1 MKRILFTM
9 MMVIGIIGSSGGLYA
24 EERVLPVQSLPGS
37 AGAVALCGDGKFL
50 YLAGSGKFQVWKITD
65 HPENPRRIAELT
77 GLPGWECRQIIVHRG
92 YAYITAR
99 NRGLW
104 IVDVRNPE
112 RPRKVGS
119 FDTAELATGVDALGD
134 VLFVTLRVFGVQTF
148 DISNPENPRHL
159 TLYRTFEAQSAYCSG
174 TVLALGE
181 WGNSSVLL
189 LDVSD
194 PGKPVELAKI
204 QLDGF
209 GDGVFIQNGILYAAT
224 GHHARKGTWKERHGA
239 GHGVELF
246 DISDPRNPKKI
257 GAVKFPKFY
266 SIGNDFWSPRPAGEW
281 LAVADTHNGMFLVDC
296 RDPKA
301 PKVAASLKLPM
312 VRQGKKEIPD
322 CVGAVVPG
330 RDVIYVAGAKSGLH
344 VVRVPG
350 SRPLPER
357 KEGLAV
363 RSHPQAPDVPGFVR
377 YDCGGMV
384 RRVAVS
390 GEFLYAAASAAGLK
404 IFRAQSGNLKEV
416 GAVTGNR
423 IYDVA
428 VAGDLLVT
436 VGDGFALTTYRVLKD
451 GTLRKLGEFRSAW
464 LPMQIVHLYENGSVA
479 AVSGGTGRVNFFDL
493 RNPEKPV
500 LKNFYPEKRI
510 LYCDA
515 FPERPLDGKIPVNTH
530 GAGLSWYRLTGDG
543 AVREKEVASVRFHQ
557 MDGITALKEKFLIP
571 SAKKGYYLISPE
583 DYGVSGLKREFRADA
598 PVSGNPVWDGGS
610 KIVFSHSRD
619 GQVTVFDAAD
629 PERLKILRK
638 IDFLPGTPDRIAFW
652 NGKMV
657 VPAGFS
663 GLYLER

>member
-1 MKRILFTM
+1 MMILFSM
-9 MMVIGIIGSSGGLYA
+9 MEGIGMIAFSGGLHA
-24 EERVLPVQSLPGS
+24 EERVLPVQAVPGS
-37 AGAVALCGDGKFL
+37 TGAVALCGDGKFL
-50 YLAGSGKFQVWKITD
+50 YLAGSGKFQVWNIAD
-65 HPENPRRIAELT
+65 QPEKPRKTAELT
-77 GLPGWECRQIIVHRG
+77 VLPGWECRQIIVHRG

-112 RPRKVGS
+112 RPRMVDC

-134 VLFVTLRVFGVQTF
+134 LLFVTLRVFGVQMF
-148 DISNPENPRHL
+148 DISNPENPKHL
-159 TLYRTFEAQSAYCSG
+159 TLYRTFEAQSAFCSG
-174 TVLALGE
+174 RVLALGE

-194 PGKPVELAKI
+194 PANPVELSKI

-209 GDGVFIQNGILYAAT
+209 GDGVFIQAGILYAAT
-224 GHHARKGTWKERHGA
+224 GHHARKGSWKDRYGA

-257 GAVKFPKFY
+257 SAVKFPRFY
-266 SIGNDFWSPRPAGEW
+266 SIGNDFWSSRRAGEW

-296 RDPKA
+296 RDPKT
-301 PKVAASLKLPM
+301 PKIAASLKLPM
-312 VRQGKKEIPD
+312 VKQGKKTIPD

-357 KEGLAV
+357 EDGPVV
-363 RSHPQAPDVPGFVR
+363 RSRPLPPDVAGFVR

-384 RRVAVS
+384 RRVTVS
-390 GEFLYAAASAAGLK
+390 GEILYAAASAGGLK
-404 IFRAQSGNLKEV
+404 IFRAESGGLKEI

-428 VAGDLLVT
+428 VAGELLVT
-436 VGDGFALTTYRVLKD
+436 VGDGFVLTTYRILKN

-464 LPMQIVHLYENGSVA
+464 LPMQIVHLYENGTVA
-479 AVSGGTGRVNFFDL
+479 VVSGGTGRVNFFDL

-500 LKNFYPEKRI
+500 LKNYYPEKRI

-515 FPERPLDGKIPVNTH
+515 FPERPLDGKLPVNVH
-530 GAGLSWYRLTGDG
+530 GAGLSWYRLSEGG
-543 AVREKEVASVRFHQ
+543 AVREKEDTSVRFHQ
-557 MDGITALKEKFLIP
+557 MDGLTALKRRFLIP
-571 SAKKGYYLISPE
+571 SAKKGYYLISPADWGE
-583 DYGVSGLKREFRADA
+583 AGLKCEFRADA
-598 PVSGNPVWDGGS
+598 PVSGNPVWDGDS

-619 GQVTVFDAAD
+619 GRVTVFDAAE

-638 IDFLPGTPDRIAFW
+638 IDFLPGTPGRIVFLK
-652 NGKMV
+652 GKMV

-663 GLYLER
+663 GLYLEQ